1 MYRSN
6 LSLIVSHIEI
16 AVRLESILWLWRKIK
31 LTWCPSLVHV
41 EQGEQHCERALDIP
55 HLPGESVSSSSKTE
69 FGRLHIWLRYFRE
82 MAFKYNFVRS
92 FHSFQW
98 EYLHYITTESTVTT
112 SEQKTLSFDI
122 TWILCL
128 KWKGSKVNL
137 IIFITSQFSVF
148 SQPCINTGKVQVKNI
163 YSKDN
168 LYNCQG
174 KIEKSCGT
182 NYAAYKTTDIR
193 GKMHGDDWED
203 GFL

>member
-1 MYRSN
+1 MYRAN
-6 LSLIVSHIEI
+6 LSLIVSHIQI
-16 AVRLESILWLWRKIK
+16 AARLESILWLWRKIK
-31 LTWCPSLVHV
+31 KGLVPFPCP
-41 EQGEQHCERALDIP
+41 CRAGRATLWEGSGYP
-55 HLPGESVSSSSKTE
+55 TGESMSSSSKTE

-128 KWKGSKVNL
+128 KRKGLKVNL
-137 IIFITSQFSVF
+137 IIFITSQLSVF
-148 SQPCINTGKVQVKNI
+148 SQFCINTGKVQVKNI

-193 GKMHGDDWED
+193 GAG
-203 GFL
+203 